1 LAIWL
6 YLTMADL
13 STETADKIF
22 LCIKFPAR
30 PKLETKKGLDSMI
43 FYACVKYEEQ
53 DPNSYKG
60 IEVTTLGS
68 NDKVAEFESYD
79 PLEDYRNFASWAE
92 SVGEQNVGFCDTFK
106 TFAHDY
112 RQVSEEDS
120 EKMIS
125 MLYGD
130 HGSCGYEYY

>member
-1 LAIWL
+1 
-6 YLTMADL
+6 
-13 STETADKIF
+13 
-22 LCIKFPAR
+22 
-30 PKLETKKGLDSMI
+30 MI
-43 FYACVKYEEQ
+43 FYACVKYEEH

-68 NDKVAEFESYD
+68 DDKVAEFESYD

-92 SVGEQNVGFCDTFK
+92 SVGENNVGFCDTLK
-106 TFAHDY
+106 AFAHDY

-120 EKMIS
+120 EKMIY

-130 HGSCGYEYY
+130 HVSCGYEYY